1 MDIEKDDVNVAARGQ
16 MKYMDKNIAIML
28 VPIKADMDI
37 YGYITF
43 WNFDRVFNEIN
54 LIAIEHASKVIAIEL
69 IKKEAVQ
76 ENHKRQKASFF
87 AKLFSGDITSEE
99 DIYKE
104 AENMNISLYG
114 VGSVIIIEICQI
126 HKDLCR
132 QNKISLTNIIEQLYY
147 KLFSLQNLIVIQ
159 DCKKIVI
166 LPKLEHNTDKY
177 AAKDHLI
184 KIAKHIKDKIED
196 IGYVKVNIGIG
207 RYYDNITKIQK
218 SYNEA
223 QNALIVSKKLL
234 NGENTVL
241 HFDDLGIYK
250 LLTKLEDKE
259 DLEIFYK
266 ETLYPLSKYDEEN
279 RTDLVRTLQE
289 YFVCGE
295 NLTVTA
301 KKLYVHVNTLKYR
314 MNRIKEILYIDD
326 FTMENKTSLYIALK
340 IADLLDKK

>member
-1 MDIEKDDVNVAARGQ
+1 
-16 MKYMDKNIAIML
+16 
-28 VPIKADMDI
+28 
-37 YGYITF
+37 
-43 WNFDRVFNEIN
+43 
-54 LIAIEHASKVIAIEL
+54 
-69 IKKEAVQ
+69 
-76 ENHKRQKASFF
+76 
-87 AKLFSGDITSEE
+87 
-99 DIYKE
+99 
-104 AENMNISLYG
+104 
-114 VGSVIIIEICQI
+114 
-126 HKDLCR
+126 
-132 QNKISLTNIIEQLYY
+132 
-147 KLFSLQNLIVIQ
+147 
-159 DCKKIVI
+159 
-166 LPKLEHNTDKY
+166 
-177 AAKDHLI
+177 
-184 KIAKHIKDKIED
+184 
-196 IGYVKVNIGIG
+196 VNIGIG